1 MKLSK
6 LQSPSLKDLFVEQIQ
21 NAIISGQL
29 KIGDKLPSERE
40 FAKQMQVSLTVVHS
54 GLQELSSRGFVHII
68 PRQGAYVSNFKKY
81 GNADTL
87 SALMDYSGGE
97 FGNDVTRSILEIR
110 KMAQIFV
117 VEKFI
122 HNASEQDFD
131 SLGEKLADLAESR
144 NDQETADNI
153 FAFWHEVCY
162 LSGDTILPLAVYA
175 FRNPITTLWKRY
187 SKLYG
192 KEELIDNT
200 RKAYD
205 LLVKRDLEG
214 SIQHA
219 AACVDRSIS
228 GDRSLYFEVNK
239 S

>member
-6 LQSPSLKDLFVEQIQ
+6 LQSPSLKDLFVDQIQ

-40 FAKQMQVSLTVVHS
+40 FAEQMQVSLTVVHS
-54 GLQELSSRGFVHII
+54 GLQELSRRGFVHII

-110 KMAQIFV
+110 KMAQFFV
-117 VEKFI
+117 VEKI
-122 HNASEQDFD
+122 IRNATDEELDH
-131 SLGEKLADLAESR
+131 LGEKLADLAASKT
-144 NDQETADNI
+144 DQQTADNI
-153 FAFWHEVCY
+153 FAFWHEACY
-162 LSGDTILPLAVYA
+162 ISGDIIIPLAVYA

-187 SKLYG
+187 CKLYG
-192 KEELIDNT
+192 KQELIDNSK
-200 RKAYD
+200 KAYNM
-205 LLVKRDLEG
+205 LVQRDVEG
-214 SIQHA
+214 SIKHA
-219 AACVDRSIS
+219 SYCVDRCIS
-228 GDRSLYFEVNK
+228 GDRPLYFEVK
-239 S
+239 

>member
-6 LQSPSLKDLFVEQIQ
+6 LQAPSLKDLFVEQIQ

-40 FAKQMQVSLTVVHS
+40 FAEQMQVSLTVVHS
-54 GLQELSSRGFVHII
+54 GLQELSRRGFVHIV
-68 PRQGAYVSNFKKY
+68 PRQGAYVANFKKY

-110 KMAQIFV
+110 KMAQFFV

-122 HNASEQDFD
+122 NNATDEDID
-131 SLGEKLADLAESR
+131 KVGERLADLAESKT
-144 NDQETADNI
+144 DQQTADNI

-162 LSGDTILPLAVYA
+162 LCGDTIIPLAVYA
-175 FRNPITTLWKRY
+175 FRKPITTLWKRY

-192 KEELIDNT
+192 KQELIDNSK
-200 RKAYD
+200 KAFD
-205 LLVKRDLEG
+205 LLARRDLEG
-214 SIQHA
+214 SIKHA
-219 AACVDRSIS
+219 SSCVDRCIS
-228 GDRSLYFEVNK
+228 GDRSLYFDVK
-239 S
+239 